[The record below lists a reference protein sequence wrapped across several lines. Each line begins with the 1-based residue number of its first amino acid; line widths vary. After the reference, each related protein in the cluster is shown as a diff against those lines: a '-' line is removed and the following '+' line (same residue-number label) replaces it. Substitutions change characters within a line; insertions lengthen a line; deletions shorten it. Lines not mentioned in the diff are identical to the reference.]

1 MNPPSRRKSCLRCAL
16 HKVKCTREPTC
27 QECGKS
33 GLLCQYNFEPSSKN
47 TESNGYNRRQPG
59 EDQALRSPPKR
70 ARLEIEEVGTSPG
83 QQMTSMAPAQCQ
95 RPSSLENQASLE
107 WGFSWNRE
115 SNSDMDNPTLVCQPD
130 GSFGQQIV
138 ITAHRDDNDINRT
151 SENHGVDSH
160 GLFTPLR
167 LDSGL
172 TRHHDIGL
180 KRSGPEHLS
189 SEHWDLLFDMEDPQS
204 VDLTS
209 HGTSECQMPNLSDEG
224 FPDFTIMPED
234 LVTVGSEF
242 HQPSSTPLQTRQPS
256 SEFLQGRGSS
266 PNHERAPEPSIANAP
281 GLVYEEIYRSISG
294 PVEPSASEAGS
305 EPAIEPEQSLA
316 RRIYQVMQ
324 QTSLGQSGLA
334 TDVPSTFPSSV
345 QLSAFWD
352 LYFLYF
358 DRHCPI
364 LHRHLVKPVTCSPLI
379 AAVVTVVGANYAES
393 AQSRLFHQQ
402 GILKLSEVLQ
412 TSADCEGHDRNV
424 EGSVLAAVC
433 ILLCHAI
440 RSRNSQQ
447 ARLLTT
453 LFDANISCLEKV
465 GLFRQQDNRVG
476 RRSRNRVVP
485 MSKNTICDCMA
496 EIKNGNDLE
505 LHHRWLAWVEEETS
519 RRLAWAYLAANYLAS
534 VFLHDRVLPDLEAP
548 TLQMPCEDILW
559 EAENTKVW
567 SSCFPWSHT
576 PPIQLPFRATL
587 RGLLHQT
594 IALRDVSR
602 FGRLVCAALLHYELC
617 RGSSSDEVEQR
628 KSIAHLFSD
637 GGDEQMLRLAAD
649 LADSFKR
656 DIRAQL

>member
-1 MNPPSRRKSCLRCAL
+1 MRQVFRTKGCFTAPYPPSAWRIRFPEDEPAFKTKELSSLRA
-16 HKVKCTREPTC
+16 
-27 QECGKS
+27 ECGKS

-47 TESNGYNRRQPG
+47 TESNGYDRQQPG
-59 EDQALRSPPKR
+59 KEQAPRSPPKR
-70 ARLEIEEVGTSPG
+70 ARLEIEETGTSAG
-83 QQMTSMAPAQCQ
+83 RQMTSTAPTQTQ
-95 RPSSLENQASLE
+95 KPSSLENHSSPE
-107 WGFSWNRE
+107 WGFTWNRE
-115 SNSDMDNPTLVCQPD
+115 SNSVDMDGLALVCQPD
-130 GSFGQQIV
+130 GSFGQQTA
-138 ITAHRDDNDINRT
+138 ITSHRDHNDINRT
-151 SENHGVDSH
+151 SENRGVDSH
-160 GLFTPLR
+160 GLFTPLG

-172 TRHHDIGL
+172 TRHHDTGL
-180 KRSGPEHLS
+180 KRSGPEQLS
-189 SEHWDLLFDMEDPQS
+189 SEHWDLLFEMEDPQP

-209 HGTSECQMPNLSDEG
+209 HGTSECQMPNMSDEG

-234 LVTVGSEF
+234 LVTAGGEF
-242 HQPSSTPLQTRQPS
+242 HQPSRTLLQPRQPS
-256 SEFLQGRGSS
+256 SEFLQGPESL
-266 PNHERAPEPSIANAP
+266 PNHERTPEPSVTNAP
-281 GLVYEEIYRSISG
+281 SLVYEEIYRSISG
-294 PVEPSASEAGS
+294 PIELLGSEGGS
-305 EPAIEPEQSLA
+305 EPAIELEQSLA
-316 RRIYQVMQ
+316 RRIYRVMQ

-334 TDVPSTFPSSV
+334 ADVPSTFPSSV

-364 LHRHLVKPVTCSPLI
+364 LHRHLVNPVSCSPLI
-379 AAVVTVVGANYAES
+379 AAVVTVVGANYADS

-402 GILKLSEVLQ
+402 GIHKLGELLQ

-424 EGSVLAAVC
+424 EGSVLAA
-433 ILLCHAI
+433 
-440 RSRNSQQ
+440 
-447 ARLLTT
+447 
-453 LFDANISCLEKV
+453 
-465 GLFRQQDNRVG
+465 
-476 RRSRNRVVP
+476 
-485 MSKNTICDCMA
+485 
-496 EIKNGNDLE
+496 IKNGNDLE
-505 LHHRWLAWVEEETS
+505 LHHRWLAWVEGETS

-559 EAENTKVW
+559 EAENTNVW

-628 KSIAHLFSD
+628 KSTAHLFSD
-637 GGDEQMLRLAAD
+637 GGNEQMLRLAAD